1 MKSVLIFLVLL
12 SSLSFLNL
20 SLAEETQI
28 EKAKVEI
35 NTLGRKTKKTLN
47 RTKETLCGKLTGDN
61 KAECLAKK
69 AKHRI
74 EEGSAAIED
83 KATEIKD
90 KVDTEK

>member
-1 MKSVLIFLVLL
+1 MKSVSIFLVLF

-28 EKAKVEI
+28 EKVKVEI
-35 NTLGRKTKKTLN
+35 NTVGRKTKKTIN
-47 RTKETLCGKLTGDN
+47 RTKEVLCGQLTGDN
-61 KAECLAKK
+61 KAACLAKK

-74 EEGSAAIED
+74 EEGTDAIKD

-90 KVDTEK
+90 KVDTK